1 MNTPPP
7 SSPTISTTLASR
19 GSATAGAHGSGGGAA
34 APAGGNGNGG
44 VDVASYVKHHRI
56 HVLLDKLVKD
66 LLTEKPA
73 DSAAWMLRWF
83 VERHRLACEERHMK
97 SSPQRGSGVGGGV
110 DDRHQDTSSS
120 SQHRH
125 MVAGEKDET
134 VQALEDALY
143 SHSTFERGVSA
154 VMGGMDHQISSIHG
168 GGGGGY
174 VDHDDE
180 EHLSMGMAAD
190 GEDGA
195 ASHRSGHVSDVNGA
209 VEIGNGTGGGR
220 GGGGSGA
227 AQSGADSPSLA
238 GGKGDVLEQYLATR

>member
-1 MNTPPP
+1 
-7 SSPTISTTLASR
+7 
-19 GSATAGAHGSGGGAA
+19 
-34 APAGGNGNGG
+34 
-44 VDVASYVKHHRI
+44 
-56 HVLLDKLVKD
+56 
-66 LLTEKPA
+66 
-73 DSAAWMLRWF
+73 MLRSLVGSEMCIRDRF

-120 SQHRH
+120 SQHRHH

-174 VDHDDE
+174 VDPVSYT
-180 EHLSMGMAAD
+180 HLTLPTK
-190 GEDGA
+190 
-195 ASHRSGHVSDVNGA
+195 RIV
-209 VEIGNGTGGGR
+209 
-220 GGGGSGA
+220 
-227 AQSGADSPSLA
+227 
-238 GGKGDVLEQYLATR
+238 

>member
-7 SSPTISTTLASR
+7 SSSPALKTTLAPR
-19 GSATAGAHGSGGGAA
+19 GAASGGVGGSG
-34 APAGGNGNGG
+34 AGGGGGG
-44 VDVASYVKHHRI
+44 VDVASYVKQHRI

-97 SSPQRGSGVGGGV
+97 SSPQRGSGAV
-110 DDRHQDTSSS
+110 DEDPSSS
-120 SQHRH
+120 SQYHH
-125 MVAGEKDET
+125 VVGEKDET

-154 VMGGMDHQISSIHG
+154 IVGGGGEMGMDHQISSLQ
-168 GGGGGY
+168 GGGGY
-174 VDHDDE
+174 GEHDD

-209 VEIGNGTGGGR
+209 IDLGGGGR
-220 GGGGSGA
+220 GGGSAA
-227 AQSGADSPSLA
+227 AQSGANSSSLA
-238 GGKGDVLEQYLATR
+238 GGKGDVLEQYLSTR